1 MAINYTYP
9 VKTTPT
15 SADDI
20 LIIDNADAS
29 KSTKRISISTLPIN
43 SSITLTTVG
52 TSGVSTLTGTTLNV
66 PDYGSGAVTNITAQS
81 PLASTGGTTPIISLG
96 GLSSIGSRGQLIA
109 VASGGTALNYIDP
122 GVVEIVRAS
131 ETILQGDPLYITGKV
146 GGITTVGRAQSGNI
160 DKMPCVGIA
169 RAEIT
174 INTEGDMYVI
184 GVLGGLPMNT
194 LLPGASEND
203 VVYVAPTGGVTLI
216 KPTGTNLIQNI
227 GIVSKPI
234 GTGSIQVTAIGRSN
248 DLPNVPQGNIWLGDS
263 NSVPVALPIGG
274 AGTVLTSNG
283 TTASWSTGVANYLP
297 LTGGTMTGSIS
308 GVPSIEIGTQTLTID
323 GSGDTTFNPSLGAFA
338 YIDPLTGINNF
349 NVSLM
354 PAGVTAKV
362 ALINLTGTSSVS
374 GWLVNGN
381 PVKWPGVTPP
391 TISNSGVDI
400 VTFEFIGTS
409 VYASIIQG
417 YA

>member
-1 MAINYTYP
+1 
-9 VKTTPT
+9 
-15 SADDI
+15 
-20 LIIDNADAS
+20 
-29 KSTKRISISTLPIN
+29 
-43 SSITLTTVG
+43 
-52 TSGVSTLTGTTLNV
+52 
-66 PDYGSGAVTNITAQS
+66 VTNITAQS

-131 ETILQGDPLYITGKV
+131 ETIFQGDPLYITGEV
-146 GGITTVGRAQSGNI
+146 GGVTTVGRAQSGNI

-169 RAEIT
+169 RTEIT

-184 GVLGGLPMNT
+184 GVLSGLPMNT

-203 VVYVAPTGGVTLI
+203 VVYVAPTGGLTLI

-227 GIVSKPI
+227 GIVSKPT
-234 GTGSIQVTAIGRSN
+234 GSGSIQVTAIGRSN

-263 NSVPVALPIGG
+263 NSVPIALPIGG

-308 GVPSIEIGTQTLTID
+308 GVQSIEIGNQTLVID
-323 GSGDTTFNPSLGAFA
+323 GSGNTTFDPSAGAFA
-338 YIDPLTGINNF
+338 YIDPLTGINTF

-354 PAGVTAKV
+354 PPGVTAKV
-362 ALINLTGTSSVS
+362 AFINLTATSSVS
-374 GWLVNGN
+374 AWVANNDPLN
-381 PVKWPGVTPP
+381 PIKWAGAMPP
-391 TISNSGVDI
+391 IISNSGVDI

-409 VYASIIQG
+409 VYASIIQD